1 MYQFIQHQTQLPP
14 LLALMARSQCCYLDT
29 EFIRMRTRY
38 PILGLLQ
45 LNLDGHIFLI
55 DPLTVDLTEV
65 WNTLFDIQTLVLHS
79 GNEDISLLFH
89 YAQRTDLKQVF
100 DTQIALFFLDY
111 GQNMGYQASL
121 EECLG
126 IQIFKHEA
134 RSNWLAR
141 PLTQQQLSYASN
153 DVFYLPELAEHL
165 IEQLKHYGLYDYVL
179 QDSYSLSREIAT
191 VTPIEQLYLNYARVS
206 FSPRQLAQ
214 LKQLTEWRELLSIEK
229 NIPPSFILKSN
240 ELVNL
245 IHHQPKNE
253 YQVSQLLGDSSH
265 SKRYLGVIL
274 KLLYKLP
281 PKREYPA
288 RIIPAYRPSAE
299 ARQAIDELIEQ
310 TANDLDIACDV
321 LMRKKWMMDLQ
332 EIVTSGKPLDT
343 LPDFLLR
350 WRYAIITQPILQILY
365 DDKNASQL

>member
-14 LLALMARSQCCYLDT
+14 LLDLMAKSECCYLDT

-45 LNLDGHIFLI
+45 LNLDGQIFLI
-55 DPLTVDLTEV
+55 DPLTLDLTDV
-65 WNTLFDIQTLVLHS
+65 WNALFNIQTLVLHS

-126 IQIFKHEA
+126 IHIFKHEA

-165 IEQLKHYGLYDYVL
+165 TEQLKHYGLYDYVL

-299 ARQAIDELIEQ
+299 ARQAIDELIEH